1 MDDYDLCIDNSENG
15 INPVWGVDFY
25 GCAIVNNP
33 PMVEFVTGP
42 YHNQLIKDDFLFSYR
57 LSDIDGDDVVAQAK
71 IILLEILFY
80 IHVKRRRERIFCIP
94 A

>member
-1 MDDYDLCIDNSENG
+1 M
-15 INPVWGVDFY
+15 
-25 GCAIVNNP
+25 NNP

-71 IILLEILFY
+71 IITSGNLVLYSCQEEAGANIL
-80 IHVKRRRERIFCIP
+80 HSCIVR
-94 A
+94 AGYLVRSLF